1 MGVAHR
7 LNFRFLKS
15 NCCTAF
21 KDHGHAPFVML
32 NVKLEELP
40 MPTSDR
46 SIDRLIGWFVESF
59 CFVRRKGD
67 ATADYGSASPIH
79 RMLRD
84 HFIAHPTTSWDAQS
98 LSDELAMTPAALN
111 HHLARLSQSGLLSY
125 TNEGKGWRTYIL
137 RGGGLSQA
145 LELCFAQYRLILEQK
160 MDLLQANWSR
170 EGIPLDNELSEESP
184 LPLNMSIIDYR
195 SSQEGA
201 SNLTQWMA
209 DFGLLGDRPG
219 NEILADSVSE
229 QLFQLLLR
237 TGTPISLDDA
247 HEQFGGQKARLGRIL
262 ERFRACGL
270 VERIPRTDRLATALW
285 SAMVTQHQRRGEDWL
300 LKKGGFM
307 RLIPEKNH
315 ASLLQPLGKGALT
328 IELVQEA
335 MQSIDASDQMLL
347 LNLLGGRLPLG
358 YRLVGATLED
368 SKVNMTARLDRLLR
382 RIRRVGTMI
391 EDVMTTGDE

>member
-1 MGVAHR
+1 MEGQKRLPSERDRAAVVHPTMAHR
-7 LNFRFLKS
+7 CR
-15 NCCTAF
+15 
-21 KDHGHAPFVML
+21 
-32 NVKLEELP
+32 
-40 MPTSDR
+40 
-46 SIDRLIGWFVESF
+46 
-59 CFVRRKGD
+59 
-67 ATADYGSASPIH
+67 
-79 RMLRD
+79 
-84 HFIAHPTTSWDAQS
+84 
-98 LSDELAMTPAALN
+98 
-111 HHLARLSQSGLLSY
+111 
-125 TNEGKGWRTYIL
+125 
-137 RGGGLSQA
+137 SQA
-145 LELCFAQYRLILEQK
+145 SSSCIARGHDLFNHRANPTYSSQQTIEPCCHVDFGIFKRCTNQSIPERQTPSEQIEKQHLIRRIDVLHGFLHKFNRQSAFAQYRLILEQK
-160 MDLLQANWSR
+160 MDLLQTDWTR
-170 EGIPLDNELSEESP
+170 EGIALDNELSEESP

-219 NEILADSVSE
+219 NEILAESVSE

-315 ASLLQPLGKGALT
+315 ASLLQPLSKSALT

-358 YRLVGATLED
+358 YRLIGATIED

-391 EDVMTTGDE
+391 EEVMTTGDA

>member
-1 MGVAHR
+1 
-7 LNFRFLKS
+7 
-15 NCCTAF
+15 
-21 KDHGHAPFVML
+21 ML

-79 RMLRD
+79 RMLRE
-84 HFIAHPTTSWDAQS
+84 HFFAHPTTSWDAQS

-160 MDLLQANWSR
+160 MDLLQAEWSR
-170 EGIPLDNELSEESP
+170 EGIALDNELSEESP

-219 NEILADSVSE
+219 NEILAESVSE

-315 ASLLQPLGKGALT
+315 ASLLQPLNKGALT

-335 MQSIDASDQMLL
+335 MQNIDASDQMLL

-358 YRLVGATLED
+358 YRLIGTTLED
-368 SKVNMTARLDRLLR
+368 SKVNITARLDRLLR

-391 EDVMTTGDE
+391 EEVMTTGDA

>member
-1 MGVAHR
+1 
-7 LNFRFLKS
+7 
-15 NCCTAF
+15 
-21 KDHGHAPFVML
+21 ML

-67 ATADYGSASPIH
+67 ATADYGAASPIH

-84 HFIAHPTTSWDAQS
+84 HFFPNPKQSWDAQA

-137 RGGGLSQA
+137 RGGGISQA

-160 MDLLQANWSR
+160 MERLTLDWTR
-170 EGIPLDNELSEESP
+170 EGVTLANELPEDSP
-184 LPLNMSIIDYR
+184 LSLNTSIVDYR
-195 SSQEGA
+195 SPQEGA
-201 SNLTQWMA
+201 SELTQWMA

-219 NEILADSVSE
+219 NEILVNSVSE
-229 QLFQLLLR
+229 QLFKLLLT

-262 ERFRACGL
+262 ERFRMCGL
-270 VERIPRTDRLATALW
+270 VERIPRTDRLASALW
-285 SAMVTQHQRRGEDWL
+285 TAMVTQHQRRGEDWL

-315 ASLLQPLGKGALT
+315 SPLLQPLSKGKLT
-328 IELVQEA
+328 IEEVQFA
-335 MQSIDASDQMLL
+335 MGGIEASDQMLL

-358 YRLVGATLED
+358 YRLIGGTLAD
-368 SKVNMTARLDRLLR
+368 SKQNMNARLDRLLR
-382 RIRRVGTMI
+382 RIQRVGTMI
-391 EDVMTTGDE
+391 EDILTTGDE

>member
-32 NVKLEELP
+32 NLKLEELP

-170 EGIPLDNELSEESP
+170 EGIALDNELSEESP

-391 EDVMTTGDE
+391 EDVMTTGDA

>member
-1 MGVAHR
+1 
-7 LNFRFLKS
+7 
-15 NCCTAF
+15 
-21 KDHGHAPFVML
+21 ML

-40 MPTSDR
+40 MPTTDR
-46 SIDRLIGWFVESF
+46 SIDRLVGWFVESF

-84 HFIAHPTTSWDAQS
+84 HFFSQPTKSWDAQE

-111 HHLARLSQSGLLSY
+111 HHLSRLSQSGLLSY

-137 RGGGLSQA
+137 RGGSLSRS
-145 LELCFAQYRLILEQK
+145 LELCFSQYGLILEQK
-160 MDLLQANWSR
+160 MDQLGLSWNR
-170 EGIPLDNELSEESP
+170 EGLALENEIAEESP
-184 LPLNMSIIDYR
+184 LPLNLSITDYR
-195 SSQEGA
+195 PEQEGA
-201 SNLTQWMA
+201 SELTQWMA

-219 NEILADSVSE
+219 NELLKNSVSE
-229 QLFQLLLR
+229 QLFTLLLN
-237 TGTPISLDDA
+237 TGNPVSLDDA
-247 HEQFGGQKARLGRIL
+247 HEQFGGQKARLCRIL

-270 VERIPRTDRLATALW
+270 VERIPRTDRLGSALW

-315 ASLLQPLGKGALT
+315 NALLQPLSKGKLT
-328 IELVQEA
+328 IEMVQNS
-335 MQSIDASDQMLL
+335 MQNIRASDQMLL

-358 YRLVGATLED
+358 YRLIGASIDD
-368 SKVNMTARLDRLLR
+368 SKQNITARLDRLLR

-391 EDVMTTGDE
+391 EEVLTTGDER